1 MKVDKTKVYI
11 IIAIMFILLI
21 VYLYKKK
28 EEFEEDTTELDTIK
42 ILEQCKDMT
51 PEKLFKLFRE
61 DINYMTQVFVDNKVP
76 LHIIKDKSY
85 YPKIASLLVK
95 NKILKCA

>member
-1 MKVDKTKVYI
+1 MKIDKTKVYI
-11 IIAIMFILLI
+11 IIAILFILLI

-28 EEFEEDTTELDTIK
+28 EEFEEDTTELDTIQ

-51 PEKLFKLFRE
+51 PDKLFKLFKE
-61 DINYMTQVFVDNKVP
+61 DVSYMSEVFVTNKIPIGV
-76 LHIIKDKSY
+76 IKDQSY

-95 NKILKCA
+95 NGILKCA

>member
-1 MKVDKTKVYI
+1 MKIDKKTVYI
-11 IIAIMFILLI
+11 IIVILIILLI

-28 EEFEEDTTELDTIK
+28 EEFEEDTTELDAIE

-51 PEKLFKLFRE
+51 PNKLFKLFRE
-61 DINYMTQVFVDNKVP
+61 DVNYMTQVFVDNKVP
-76 LHIIKDKSY
+76 IRVIKDQSY

-95 NKILKCA
+95 NGILKCA